1 MKVGDLVTITGS
13 YDMFRVCRIT
23 GETKLYWLVG
33 SMKFRKSNLYA
44 IGTDKYISYRI
55 APTTQADID
64 EVRRRKLVSNL
75 QSVKWEQFDLNTLMN
90 VQATLCGLDT
100 KTTNNEGETK

>member
-13 YDMFRVCRIT
+13 YDTFRVCRIT

-33 SMKFRKSNLYA
+33 NIKFRKSNLYA
-44 IGTDKYISYRI
+44 TNIDRYISYHL
-55 APTTQADID
+55 APATQADID
-64 EVRRRKLVSNL
+64 EVQRRKLVSNL

-90 VQATLCGLDT
+90 VQATLCGLAT
-100 KTTNNEGETK
+100 KTTNNKGETK